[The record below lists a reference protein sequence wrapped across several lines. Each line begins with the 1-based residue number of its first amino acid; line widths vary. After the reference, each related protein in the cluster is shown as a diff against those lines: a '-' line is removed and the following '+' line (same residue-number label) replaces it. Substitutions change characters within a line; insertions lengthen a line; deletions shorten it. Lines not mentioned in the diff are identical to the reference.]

1 MRVVQTMVNPRHY
14 GPITSLCIDRKRAWI
29 VVGTSTGVLTLWD
42 KRFGLLI
49 RSWHAGATPS
59 GHATRIHQCVVH
71 PSKGR
76 GKWLMVALET
86 SKKGADPSFS
96 HLVEVWDI
104 ENAVLVESFVTR
116 TGSVADPIPEPQAVS
131 GADAETTPAA
141 AIAALVRSRQNNG
154 EFHEQFSS
162 RQSIRDELPK
172 SPAPDVRTLV
182 VGSDF
187 GGYSTIQRSEFGEL
201 EINPPRA
208 NARGFMI
215 TGSDDWKI
223 RMWDLGRFDR
233 TTILSGLD
241 TESEKPS
248 YRYEMC
254 CKLGPLKLTLKFLL
268 VHQP

>member
-1 MRVVQTMVNPRHY
+1 
-14 GPITSLCIDRKRAWI
+14 
-29 VVGTSTGVLTLWD
+29 
-42 KRFGLLI
+42 
-49 RSWHAGATPS
+49 
-59 GHATRIHQCVVH
+59 
-71 PSKGR
+71 
-76 GKWLMVALET
+76 MVALEV
-86 SKKGADPSFS
+86 SKKGADRSFS

-116 TGSVADPIPEPQAVS
+116 TGSASDPIPEPQAVS
-131 GADAETTPAA
+131 GVDAETSPAA

-154 EFHEQFSS
+154 EFNEQLSS

-172 SPAPDVRTLV
+172 PPAPDVRALV

-201 EINPPRA
+201 ET
-208 NARGFMI
+208 NASRGTGRGFMI

-223 RMWDLGRFDR
+223 RMWDLGRFER

-248 YRYEMC
+248 YRYGC
-254 CKLGPLKLTLKFLL
+254 A
-268 VHQP
+268 VHCALN

>member
-1 MRVVQTMVNPRHY
+1 
-14 GPITSLCIDRKRAWI
+14 
-29 VVGTSTGVLTLWD
+29 
-42 KRFGLLI
+42 
-49 RSWHAGATPS
+49 
-59 GHATRIHQCVVH
+59 
-71 PSKGR
+71 
-76 GKWLMVALET
+76 
-86 SKKGADPSFS
+86 
-96 HLVEVWDI
+96 
-104 ENAVLVESFVTR
+104 
-116 TGSVADPIPEPQAVS
+116 VS

-154 EFHEQFSS
+154 EFNEQFSS
-162 RQSIRDELPK
+162 RQLIRDELPK
-172 SPAPDVRTLV
+172 SPTPDVRTLV

-201 EINPPRA
+201 EINVPRA

-248 YRYEMC
+248 YMC
-254 CKLGPLKLTLKFLL
+254 
-268 VHQP
+268 V